1 MKKKA
6 LFLLALVLLTTSCG
20 SIVARK
26 DKSQIV
32 KFENSRIVADSYDIT
47 FYNILYPEKPY
58 DKDKFYEQFDVLTSK
73 MVAYNKDINLIIPLE
88 LYKDLLNLQ
97 KREVREGEKIYYKQA
112 YSLTEEEKE
121 FIDSKVDVETPD
133 NTGSVQKYLNKQ
145 VAYWYDYLK
154 KPQEYD
160 SKKYYTE
167 LDKDRIVDE
176 VFENR
181 KFFSNTVFAVAN
193 DLVVGVTE
201 DELEEIKDLPYPL
214 YLKTDSIP
222 VDKLKEVKS
231 KIILVEGKVE
241 DTVIPEKI
249 VLIDNL
255 TVENVKDY
263 EITTK
268 ILDID
273 NPLNLIQNVDE
284 YQDLKLKNIQKFDIK
299 YVPNSVLKKASV
311 RKEERKRETI
321 NFDKTQTNW
330 RIE

>member
-1 MKKKA
+1 
-6 LFLLALVLLTTSCG
+6 
-20 SIVARK
+20 
-26 DKSQIV
+26 
-32 KFENSRIVADSYDIT
+32 
-47 FYNILYPEKPY
+47 
-58 DKDKFYEQFDVLTSK
+58 
-73 MVAYNKDINLIIPLE
+73 
-88 LYKDLLNLQ
+88 
-97 KREVREGEKIYYKQA
+97 
-112 YSLTEEEKE
+112 
-121 FIDSKVDVETPD
+121 
-133 NTGSVQKYLNKQ
+133 
-145 VAYWYDYLK
+145 LK

-273 NPLNLIQNVDE
+273 NPLNLIPNVDE
-284 YQDLKLKNIQKFDIK
+284 YQDLKLKDIQKFDIK

>member
-1 MKKKA
+1 MKKKIG
-6 LFLLALVLLTTSCG
+6 FLLILALLITSCG

-32 KFENSRIVADSYDIT
+32 KFENSMIVADSYDIT
-47 FYNILYPEKPY
+47 FYNIVYPEKPH

-73 MVAYNKDINLIIPLE
+73 MVAYEKDINLIIPLE

-97 KREVREGEKIYYKQA
+97 KREVREEEKIYYKQA
-112 YSLTEEEKE
+112 YSLTDEEKE
-121 FIDSKVDVETPD
+121 FIDNKIYVETPTD
-133 NTGSVQKYLNKQ
+133 AGSIQKYLNKQ

-181 KFFSNTVFAVAN
+181 KFFSNTVFAVVD
-193 DLVVGVTE
+193 DLVVGVKE
-201 DELEEIKDLPYPL
+201 EELEEVKDIPYPL
-214 YLKTDSIP
+214 YLKTDTLP
-222 VDKLKEVKS
+222 KDKIMRLKS
-231 KIILVEGKVE
+231 KIIVVEGEIE

-249 VLIDNL
+249 LLIDNL
-255 TVENVKDY
+255 TVENIKDY
-263 EITTK
+263 EINTK
-268 ILDID
+268 IIDID
-273 NPLNLIQNVDE
+273 NPLTLIPKIEE
-284 YQDLKLKNIQKFDIK
+284 YKDLQLKNIQNFDIK
-299 YVPNSVLKKASV
+299 YIPNSVLKKASL
-311 RKEERKRETI
+311 KEKERKRETI
-321 NFDKTQTNW
+321 DFEKTQTKW

>member
-1 MKKKA
+1 MRKKI
-6 LFLLALVLLTTSCG
+6 LCLLALIFVTTSCG

-32 KFENSRIVADSYDIT
+32 KFENSKIVADKYNIT
-47 FYNILYPEKPY
+47 FYKIIYPENPH
-58 DKDKFYEQFDVLTSK
+58 DKDIFYEQFDVLTSK
-73 MVAYNKDINLIIPLE
+73 MVAYGKDINLIIPLE

-112 YSLTEEEKE
+112 FSLTTEEKKI
-121 FIDSKVDVETPD
+121 IDSKIDVKTPGNVGET
-133 NTGSVQKYLNKQ
+133 QKYLNKQ

-154 KPQEYD
+154 KPQEYNANR
-160 SKKYYTE
+160 YYTE

-181 KFFSNTVFAVAN
+181 KFFSNTVFAVVD

-201 DELEEIKDLPYPL
+201 KELDEVKELKYPL
-214 YLKTDSIP
+214 YLKTDTVP
-222 VDKLKEVKS
+222 QEELEKVAS
-231 KIILVEGKVE
+231 KIIVLEGNVA
-241 DTVIPEKI
+241 DIVIPEKI
-249 VLIDNL
+249 VLVDNL
-255 TVENVKDY
+255 TVKNVKDY

-268 ILDID
+268 IVDID
-273 NPLNLIQNVDE
+273 NPLKLIPSIEE
-284 YQDLKLKNIQKFDIK
+284 YQDLELKDIQNFDIK

-311 RKEERKRETI
+311 REEERKRETI
-321 NFDKTQTNW
+321 NFEKTQTDW